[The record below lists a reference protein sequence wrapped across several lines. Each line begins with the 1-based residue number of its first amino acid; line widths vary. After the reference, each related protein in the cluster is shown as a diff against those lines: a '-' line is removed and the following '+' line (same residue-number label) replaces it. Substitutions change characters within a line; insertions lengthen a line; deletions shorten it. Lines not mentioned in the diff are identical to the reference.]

1 MEKSWKKSRKS
12 HGMSWNLSLKIV
24 WEPCTNHPCDLH
36 QWSSWH
42 SQTQS
47 VCWWLQRWEPGLLCD
62 SQQPWAASWPKLS
75 SQLLLSLV
83 ECWHCCDWKSRTA
96 CAQSFSLWQQTTIE
110 ITWRDHSYCLFAPY
124 IYIYI
129 YIVLLRAH
137 SVCGESYIQ
146 RNTAGD
152 VATTS
157 PSFYNKPHWSHVLF
171 VKTELGTTST
181 SWSQHHF
188 VAIRNPVRHVRKSSH
203 WQQATIEITWQDHSI
218 IACSRHIY
226 IYIVLFRAHP
236 VRGES
241 HIQRNTTGEIAT
253 APTRIWPSQVLAM
266 TTDCLTEVF

>member
-12 HGMSWNLSLKIV
+12 HGMSWNLFLKIV

-36 QWSSWH
+36 QWSSWR

-129 YIVLLRAH
+129 LFFFAH
-137 SVCGESYIQ
+137 I
-146 RNTAGD
+146 
-152 VATTS
+152 
-157 PSFYNKPHWSHVLF
+157 LF
-171 VKTELGTTST
+171 VVNHTFNATPLEMLQQHPLLFTTNRTDRTCFLWRLNSAQPPHPGHST
-181 SWSQHHF
+181 ILLQSEILCGMCANLRTGS
-188 VAIRNPVRHVRKSSH
+188 K
-203 WQQATIEITWQDHSI
+203 QQ
-218 IACSRHIY
+218 
-226 IYIVLFRAHP
+226 
-236 VRGES
+236 
-241 HIQRNTTGEIAT
+241 
-253 APTRIWPSQVLAM
+253 
-266 TTDCLTEVF
+266 